1 MSKVGKAKAAKAV
14 ADFLF
19 RYMVARYR
27 CVGGALPSSR
37 IQLTADVKQGVHL
50 FEGDI
55 ATDAAAWPP
64 VTNDREHH
72 AFFVAI
78 ISADDSAIPEI
89 EPAELAA
96 WRNYVLN
103 SGPVPKW
110 REPVR
115 VSAGTRAEAPARR
128 RLTFRWAAGLSN
140 WLPRGW
146 SNRAPGSPLP

>member
-1 MSKVGKAKAAKAV
+1 
-14 ADFLF
+14 
-19 RYMVARYR
+19 MVARYR
-27 CVGGALPSSR
+27 CVEGALPSSW
-37 IQLTADVKQGVHL
+37 IQLTADVKQGVYL

-55 ATDAAAWPP
+55 ADAAAWPP

-103 SGPVPKW
+103 SGRVPKW
-110 REPVR
+110 RDPVT
-115 VSAGTRAEAPARR
+115 VGAGTRAEAPARR
-128 RLTFRWAAGLSN
+128 RLTFGWASGLSN

-146 SNRAPGSPLP
+146 PNRPPDSPLP

>member
-14 ADFLF
+14 VDFLF

-37 IQLTADVKQGVHL
+37 IQLTAEVKQGVHL

-55 ATDAAAWPP
+55 ATDTAAWPP
-64 VTNDREHH
+64 VMTDREHH

-115 VSAGTRAEAPARR
+115 VGAATRTEASARR
-128 RLTFRWAAGLSN
+128 RLTFQWASGLSN
-140 WLPRGW
+140 
-146 SNRAPGSPLP
+146 

>member
-1 MSKVGKAKAAKAV
+1 MGKVGKAKAAKAV

-19 RYMVARYR
+19 RYMLARYR

-37 IQLTADVKQGVHL
+37 IRLAAEVKQGVHM
-50 FEGDI
+50 FEVDI
-55 ATDAAAWPP
+55 VTDATAWPP

-78 ISADDSAIPEI
+78 INADDTAIPEI

-103 SGPVPKW
+103 TGPVPKW
-110 REPVR
+110 RQPVTMGAATR
-115 VSAGTRAEAPARR
+115 TETPAGRR
-128 RLTFRWAAGLSN
+128 FTFRWGSGLSK
-140 WLPRGW
+140 WLPRGRF
-146 SNRAPGSPLP
+146 NQAPGSKFP

>member
-1 MSKVGKAKAAKAV
+1 MGSSSLSRKPALNRKVGKAKATKAV

-27 CVGGALPSSR
+27 CVGGAPPSSR
-37 IQLTADVKQGVHL
+37 IQLTADAKQGIRL
-50 FEGDI
+50 FQGNI
-55 ATDAAAWPP
+55 AADATAWPP
-64 VTNDREHH
+64 VTNDREHE

-110 REPVR
+110 RDPRDRGCGNPCRDTGTAATDLR
-115 VSAGTRAEAPARR
+115 VGIGIE
-128 RLTFRWAAGLSN
+128 
-140 WLPRGW
+140 
-146 SNRAPGSPLP
+146 